1 MFVLSRFS
9 TLLVL
14 LLSAALVMAQMLGA
28 VHSTAHGPAASLI
41 HASGQAA
48 DDDHEHGHGHGHGH
62 EPNDAH
68 KQDKLQNKATASSS
82 SQFVISLFSS
92 HQTASDCSLYDLASP
107 GGALLA
113 VAHIALPAVLPPMA
127 VAIFAGEALARWAAL
142 FDARGPPLTV

>member
-41 HASGQAA
+41 HSSGQAA

-68 KQDKLQNKATASSS
+68 KQHKLQNKATASSS

>member
-28 VHSTAHGPAASLI
+28 VHGTAHGPAASLI
-41 HASGQAA
+41 HASGHAA
-48 DDDHEHGHGHGHGH
+48 DEHHEHGHGH

>member
-48 DDDHEHGHGHGHGH
+48 DDDHEHGHGH

-68 KQDKLQNKATASSS
+68 KQHKLQNKATASSS

>member
-127 VAIFAGEALARWAAL
+127 VAIFQGEALARWAAL

>member
-28 VHSTAHGPAASLI
+28 VHGTAHGPAASLI
-41 HASGQAA
+41 HASGHAT
-48 DDDHEHGHGHGHGH
+48 DDDHEHRHGQ

-68 KQDKLQNKATASSS
+68 KQNKLQNKATASSS

-113 VAHIALPAVLPPMA
+113 VAHIALPAVLPPLA

-142 FDARGPPLTV
+142 FDARGPPMTV